1 MMRAYAFTSFGGP
14 EVETF
19 LDLPKP
25 VPGPGELLV
34 AVRAT
39 GVNPSDWKGRA
50 GYRRA
55 AEQDRLPIVFGREAA
70 GVVEQVGTGVDGFAV
85 GDAVFGNPSTGGFAE
100 YTLLPV
106 ATAAHK
112 PPEVSFVA
120 AATLPVAAATAYDG
134 VHQLGLPPGATLLV
148 TGAGGGVGI
157 AAVQI
162 ARHQGLRVLGT
173 ASAGKKAYVE
183 SFGAIHVPTGD
194 AVADRIKAVAPDGV
208 DGIFDLVGGA
218 HLQAVAGLVADRSKL
233 ISAGDPQLVAQV
245 GGAAVQRARN
255 SAVLEAVAALVAA
268 GALDPSVNRTYPLDR
283 APDALRAVEEGHAQG
298 KIVIEVRAAG

>member
-1 MMRAYAFTSFGGP
+1 MRAYVYQDFGGP

-25 VPGPGELLV
+25 MPGPGELLV
-34 AVRAT
+34 AVRAS

-50 GYRRA
+50 GYRRG
-55 AEQDRLPIVFGREAA
+55 AEQARLPVVFGREAA
-70 GVVEQVGTGVDGFAV
+70 GVVEQVGAGVGDFAV

-112 PPEVSFVA
+112 PPEVSFVG
-120 AATLPVAAATAYDG
+120 AATLPVAAATGYDG
-134 VHQLGLPPGATLLV
+134 VHQLNLPAGATLLI
-148 TGAGGGVGI
+148 TGAGGGVGV
-157 AAVQI
+157 AAIQI
-162 ARHQGLRVLGT
+162 ARHQGVRVVGT

-194 AVADRIKAVAPDGV
+194 GVADRIRAVARDGV

-218 HLQAVAGLVADRSKL
+218 HLQAVAGLLGDRSKL
-233 ISAGDPQLVAQV
+233 ISAGDRQLVEKL
-245 GGAAVQRARN
+245 GGVSVARARN
-255 SAVLEAVAALVAA
+255 RAVLEAVAALVVA
-268 GALDPSVNRTYPLDR
+268 GALDPSVSRTFPLDR
-283 APDALRAVEEGHAQG
+283 APEALRAVEQGHAQG
-298 KIVIEVRAAG
+298 KTVIEVPR